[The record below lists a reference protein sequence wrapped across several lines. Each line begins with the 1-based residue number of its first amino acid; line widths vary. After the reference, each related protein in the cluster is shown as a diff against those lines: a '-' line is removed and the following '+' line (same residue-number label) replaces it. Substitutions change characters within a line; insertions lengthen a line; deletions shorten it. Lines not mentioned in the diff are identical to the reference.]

1 MNMKALDVSVPSD
14 VLLALN
20 ESENQF
26 VYDMKLFTAIRFYQ
40 MKKLTLGKA
49 AKLAEMTRFEFE
61 TMLSEFHIPIST
73 LDFEDIEKDIFK
85 LERI

>member
-1 MNMKALDVSVPSD
+1 
-14 VLLALN
+14 
-20 ESENQF
+20 
-26 VYDMKLFTAIRFYQ
+26 MKLFTAIRFYQ

-73 LDFEDIEKDIFK
+73 LDFEDIFK

>member
-1 MNMKALDVSVPSD
+1 
-14 VLLALN
+14 
-20 ESENQF
+20 
-26 VYDMKLFTAIRFYQ
+26 MKLFTAIRFYQ